1 MFLFCTAPIEQKKNR
16 DRRLEADEDLIRR
29 IGQDDQNA
37 FRAFYEST
45 KNSVYGYALSILKNK
60 QNAEDVMQETYLKIR
75 ENAPFYQPQG
85 KPMAWVIT
93 IAKNLC
99 FMKLREGARA
109 VQLPAEESETV
120 DFSEV
125 SETEDRL
132 VLEALMNRLSDG
144 DREIVLLHAVSGLKH
159 REIAKVLSLPLSTV
173 LSKYSRAMKK
183 LKTGLAEME

>member
-1 MFLFCTAPIEQKKNR
+1 MFLFCTAPIDQKKNR

-99 FMKLREGARA
+99 FMKLREGVRA

-144 DREIVLLHAVSGLKH
+144 EREIVLLHAVSGLKH

>member
-99 FMKLREGARA
+99 FMKLREGVRA
-109 VQLPAEESETV
+109 VQLPAEESETF

-144 DREIVLLHAVSGLKH
+144 EREIVLLHAVSGLKH

>member
-16 DRRLEADEDLIRR
+16 NRRREAGEDLIRR

-45 KNSVYGYALSILKNK
+45 KNSVYGYALSILKNR

-99 FMKLREGARA
+99 FMKLREGTRT
-109 VQLPAEESETV
+109 VPLPAEEPEIV
-120 DFSEV
+120 DFSEI
-125 SETEDRL
+125 SEMEDRL
-132 VLEALMNRLSDG
+132 VLEALMNRLSDRE
-144 DREIVLLHAVSGLKH
+144 REIVLLHAVSGLKH

-173 LSKYSRAMKK
+173 LSTYSRAMKK

>member
-99 FMKLREGARA
+99 FMKLREGVRA

-144 DREIVLLHAVSGLKH
+144 EREIVLLHAVSGLKH

>member
-1 MFLFCTAPIEQKKNR
+1 MFLFCMAPIEQKKNR
-16 DRRLEADEDLIRR
+16 NRRLEVGEDLIRR

-37 FRAFYEST
+37 FHAFYELT
-45 KNSVYGYALSILKNK
+45 KVSVYGYALSILKNK
-60 QNAEDVMQETYLKIR
+60 QNAEDVMQQTYLKIR

-85 KPMAWVIT
+85 KPMAWVVT

-109 VQLPAEESETV
+109 VPLPDEESESIG
-120 DFSEV
+120 FSEV

-144 DREIVLLHAVSGLKH
+144 EREIELLHAVSGLKH